1 MNNVILMGRLCAD
14 PEIGTTASGKKYAK
28 YRLAVNRPGKTA
40 DGQPT
45 ADFINCIAW
54 EKSADFVERWLTKG
68 KQILIRGR
76 IQTGSYEKDG
86 QKHYTTDIVVEQ
98 HVFCGDKSQDGAAAS
113 QPPAYNHPNRPVYP
127 PGQWGQPPASNP
139 YVTAYVP
146 RPGSGTPPV
155 ADFVP
160 VDGDDD
166 QLPF

>member
-14 PEIGTTASGKKYAK
+14 PESGTTASGKKYAK

-76 IQTGSYEKDG
+76 IQSGSYEKDG

-98 HVFCGDKSQDGAAAS
+98 HVFCDSKSQEQTAS

-127 PGQWGQPPASNP
+127 PGQWGQPPAVPAPANP
-139 YVTAYVP
+139 PA
-146 RPGSGTPPV
+146 
-155 ADFVP
+155 ADFATLE
-160 VDGDDD
+160 GDDE

>member
-1 MNNVILMGRLCAD
+1 MNNVILMGRLCGD
-14 PEIGTTASGKKYAK
+14 PDVGTTASGNKYAR
-28 YRLAVNRPGKTA
+28 YRLAVDRNRKTA
-40 DGQPT
+40 DGQST

-54 EKSADFVERWLTKG
+54 DKGADFVERWLTKG

-76 IQTGSYEKDG
+76 IQTGSYEKNG

-98 HVFCGDKSQDGAAAS
+98 HVFCDGKSQDGVAAS
-113 QPPAYNHPNRPVYP
+113 QPPAYTP
-127 PGQWGQPPASNP
+127 PTASNP

-146 RPGSGTPPV
+146 RPGSGTPPA

-160 VDGDDD
+160 IDGDDD